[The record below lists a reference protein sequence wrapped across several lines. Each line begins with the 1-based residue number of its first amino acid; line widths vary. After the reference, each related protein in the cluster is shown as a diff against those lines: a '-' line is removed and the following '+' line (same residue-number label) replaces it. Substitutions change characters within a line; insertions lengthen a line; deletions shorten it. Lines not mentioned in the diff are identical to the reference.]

1 MSQLCVLTHPSQ
13 CYWTVWVYLYLTMI
27 YTVILRT
34 LNLFGSHQEYVALLL
49 IHVQASLA
57 KIISLFTTVS
67 VLSDACKPIIDNRLG
82 SDQ

>member
-1 MSQLCVLTHPSQ
+1 
-13 CYWTVWVYLYLTMI
+13 MI

-34 LNLFGSHQEYVALLL
+34 LNLFRSHQEYVALLL

-57 KIISLFTTVS
+57 KIISLFTAVA
-67 VLSDACKPIIDNRLG
+67 VLSDAREPIIDNRLG